1 MNILSQYLQKLREQQ
16 KLIPQGEAKMKL
28 IHKNFLDDL
37 HRFLKQYDIREMSV
51 IYDTDRIEFEFDDCA
66 DRMSIESYKDGV
78 FTNISV
84 MTDYKAEETELSCSA
99 D

>member
-16 KLIPQGEAKMKL
+16 KLIPQGEVKMKL

-37 HRFLKQYDIREMSV
+37 HSLLKQYDIHEMSV
-51 IYDTDRIEFEFDDCA
+51 IYDTDRIEFEFDDCT
-66 DRMSIESYKDGV
+66 DRMSIESYKNGV
-78 FTNISV
+78 FTNTSV

-99 D
+99 E